1 MCCLKKVCHGCVLAA
16 ANHGMR
22 DCPFCR
28 TPRPEEDSQ
37 IIAMIQK
44 RVAKGDPVAFFALGI
59 QYQVELYGLEK
70 DVTRVVE
77 LYERAAERGVKVA
90 HYNLGVL
97 YNEGTD
103 VEKDVAKVI
112 RHYEAAAM
120 LGDVYARLNLGYEE
134 TRAGNRD
141 IALQHCMISANLGDQ
156 DSLKIVKKFFMNG
169 HATKAD
175 YAEEALRGYQNATE
189 EMSSPDRDEAK
200 ELGLGTVFNLY

>member
-77 LYERAAERGVKVA
+77 LYERAAELGVKEA
-90 HYNLGVL
+90 HFNLGVL
-97 YNEGTD
+97 YAEGKE
-103 VEKDVAKVI
+103 VEKDLVKAFQ
-112 RHYEAAAM
+112 HYEAAAM
-120 LGDVYARLNLGYEE
+120 FGDVDARYNLGCEE
-134 TRAGNRD
+134 EDAGNYD
-141 IALQHCMISANLGDQ
+141 LALQHWMISAKLGREK
-156 DSLKIVKKFFMNG
+156 SLNCIKFMFMNG
-169 HATKAD
+169 FATKAD
-175 YAEEALRGYQNATE
+175 YAAALRGYQSAIE
-189 EMSSPDRDEAK
+189 EMSSHERDEVIK
-200 ELGLGTVFNLY
+200 VGIY